1 MTIKKAAD
9 PFDVSFCVIPN
20 ANAGLT
26 DIDKRSIANQSHSDV
41 ICLFHGETDQVAYDP
56 LAEPSKS
63 VPTRFP
69 GKGGVRGL
77 EIGTD
82 WLVYV
87 LTLVANL

>member
-41 ICLFHGETDQVAYDP
+41 KLANMPLSLFEKGRLTRSRSVGRAFQVGSH
-56 LAEPSKS
+56 EI
-63 VPTRFP
+63 P
-69 GKGGVRGL
+69 G
-77 EIGTD
+77 
-82 WLVYV
+82 
-87 LTLVANL
+87 A